1 MNIYVLSVLLN
12 LVSSL
17 MEPFFSI
24 VFVSAF
30 MGERFDKRKKDIAA
44 LTIIIQFIFCMFAD
58 KVAIFSILKFL
69 ICHLISL
76 TGLWVIYLKNYDR
89 VFFITIIDMV
99 SIVFIENIVA
109 YAIAFVFQSP
119 LKIILQGTRYRVVG
133 IILALTFKCIFA
145 FGIKICFKDARML
158 RRNSMIVIALLSS
171 GIMALTL
178 YLYNDGLKKA
188 GVSFM
193 QMLMVAILTI
203 MYILVIFSIFMLDD
217 NRNKGE
223 ELALITL
230 HSEILNKSL
239 LEERTTFDMW
249 RNRLHDYKNQLIYI
263 RELLEKQQYKKISEI
278 VDKEIGELKR
288 QSIYIESGY
297 LGIDAIINSKLMYA
311 QGKGIHTIY
320 NIQY

>member
-1 MNIYVLSVLLN
+1 MNTYVLSVLLN

-145 FGIKICFKDARML
+145 FGIKICFKDAEKKQHD
-158 RRNSMIVIALLSS
+158 SYSTFVIRDY
-171 GIMALTL
+171 GTDI
-178 YLYNDGLKKA
+178 
-188 GVSFM
+188 
-193 QMLMVAILTI
+193 
-203 MYILVIFSIFMLDD
+203 IFI
-217 NRNKGE
+217 
-223 ELALITL
+223 
-230 HSEILNKSL
+230 
-239 LEERTTFDMW
+239 
-249 RNRLHDYKNQLIYI
+249 
-263 RELLEKQQYKKISEI
+263 
-278 VDKEIGELKR
+278 
-288 QSIYIESGY
+288 
-297 LGIDAIINSKLMYA
+297 
-311 QGKGIHTIY
+311 
-320 NIQY
+320 